1 MYDIRLIDGFQ
12 GTSKIILNGNYS
24 QAMSLSR
31 FIVNKKRQN
40 MEKKTSIH
48 WININMTKT
57 NIVLSNILCKQ
68 TKNKQ
73 KTKKN
78 KNKEQKKSKTH
89 NGFFKYFI
97 LCTQSRILITML
109 WYIGIKFH
117 T

>member
-1 MYDIRLIDGFQ
+1 MAMYDIRLIDGFQ

-48 WININMTKT
+48 WINIKMTKT

-68 TKNKQ
+68 KKKQTKN
-73 KTKKN
+73 KKN
-78 KNKEQKKSKTH
+78 KNKEQKKKAKRIM
-89 NGFFKYFI
+89 FFLSI
-97 LCTQSRILITML
+97 LFCVL
-109 WYIGIKFH
+109 KVEF
-117 T
+117 